1 MNKRMIL
8 SKGLYLALLLLLLIS
23 LPVSV
28 PAQSAGNSTA
38 SHTVEGKT
46 YPCLRQLWDED
57 VTEDEMTLY
66 FVDGGDIPY
75 VALSEYL

>member
-8 SKGLYLALLLLLLIS
+8 TKVLYPALLLLLLIS
-23 LPVSV
+23 LPVVV
-28 PAQSAGNSTA
+28 PAQSAGNNTA

-46 YPCLRQLWDED
+46 YPYLRQLWDEE

-66 FVDGGDIPY
+66 FVDGGDIP
-75 VALSEYL
+75 